1 MQKIL
6 SMAPPNR
13 RLWPLLAAAALLAA
27 LFLTQLPG
35 LRGVAASP
43 RPSSIAINVPC
54 VSAAVA
60 GSPAQP
66 AQPGIGNVT
75 LSASSSACTNPE
87 YKFLVLAPGSSTWV
101 FKTGYT
107 VSPSYTWNTTGAAQG
122 VWQIGV
128 WVRQSGSTASYQSY
142 AIGTYSLLIPYC
154 TSAAIGIAATLTTTT
169 LFLNLTASATGC
181 DTPSFEWW
189 ELAPGAST
197 WVMVQGYVGVPLGGN
212 GFEIALGTPMGIYQ
226 FSAHAK
232 QAGSAHKYDTYVV
245 TTIWWLG

>member
-6 SMAPPNR
+6 SMAPSNR

-54 VSAAVA
+54 DSASIV

-75 LSASSSACTNPE
+75 LIASYSACSNPE
-87 YKFLVLAPGSSTWV
+87 FKFLVLAPGSSTWV

-107 VSPSYTWNTTGAAQG
+107 VSSTYSWNTTGAVQG

-128 WVRQSGSTASYQSY
+128 WVRQSGSTASYQTY
-142 AIGTYSLLIPYC
+142 AIGTYSLVTPYC
-154 TSAAIGIAATLTTTT
+154 TSAVMGITATATTT
-169 LFLNLTASATGC
+169 LDLSFTASATGC
-181 DTPSFEWW
+181 GTPEFEWW

-197 WVMVQGYVGVPLGGN
+197 WVMVQPYTLGSGGGNLFQIVLGVPK
-212 GFEIALGTPMGIYQ
+212 GIYQ

-232 QAGSAHKYDTYVV
+232 QAGSSHKYDTYAV

>member
-6 SMAPPNR
+6 SMAPSNR

-75 LSASSSACTNPE
+75 LTATSSACTSPE

-107 VSPSYTWNTTGAAQG
+107 VSSTYSWNTTGALQG

-128 WVRQSGSTASYQSY
+128 WVRQSGSTASYQTY

-154 TSAAIGIAATLTTTT
+154 TSAAISIGSTVINNTLDLVQQAT
-169 LFLNLTASATGC
+169 ATGC
-181 DTPSFEWW
+181 DTPEFEWW

-197 WVMVQGYVGVPLGGN
+197 WVMVQPYTLGTLGGLV
-212 GFEIALGTPMGIYQ
+212 FEIDLGTPLGAYR

-232 QAGSAHKYDTYVV
+232 QSGSSHKYDTYVIS
-245 TTIWWLG
+245 TIWWLG